1 MKLKILLIGCLIANI
16 SQVYSDPKIMK
27 QMKKMDSDK
36 SGSITFEE
44 FNSSSIARFKLMD
57 SNGDGNISQEEFL
70 IPSKE
75 RFEKM
80 DLNSDGVLKRIEIRK
95 HLSKIE
101 RAVKINKK
109 KNLNLLS
116 NIRRLT

>member
-1 MKLKILLIGCLIANI
+1 MKLKILLIACLIANI
-16 SQVYSDPKIMK
+16 SQVYSDSKIMK

-70 IPSKE
+70 VPSKE

-80 DLNSDGVLKRIEIRK
+80 DLNSDGVLKRKEIRK
-95 HLSKIE
+95 ALKQNRKI
-101 RAVKINKK
+101 RKNKQK
-109 KNLNLLS
+109 KEPKPF
-116 NIRRLT
+116 IKH

>member
-1 MKLKILLIGCLIANI
+1 MKLKILLIACLIANN

-44 FNSSSIARFKLMD
+44 FNFSSIARFKLMD

-70 IPSKE
+70 VPSKE

-80 DLNSDGVLKRIEIRK
+80 DLNSDGVLKRKEIRK
-95 HLSKIE
+95 ALKQNRKSRK
-101 RAVKINKK
+101 NQQKK
-109 KNLNLLS
+109 EPEPFIKH
-116 NIRRLT
+116 